1 MNKHTPTPLLFA
13 RSGCSIAVVIVA
25 IFIAI
30 LLVKSRPET
39 QTQEPEEPVLAVNLQ
54 TVRPTELVV
63 DIETQG
69 IVKPVRK
76 VMLSPQVGGE
86 VLEMPVELKAGD
98 LVKKDQ
104 LLLKINPVDYETAL
118 AEARS
123 AVSRI
128 EAGLSLLD
136 INEKAD
142 QAQLKLSERSRDLT
156 RKDYERTKKL
166 SDEGQAVSVSVV
178 ESNERALTQSES
190 QVLQLRQSLAQVPSR
205 KKELQSELAAAK
217 ARVKQNE
224 LQWARTSI
232 RSPFD
237 ARVIESRVEI
247 GEVLNPGEMIFE
259 LADDSSLEIAVPVTA
274 SDLRNWIPFEKR
286 SPADQGW
293 FPPLQKVPV
302 SIRWSESSQDLE
314 WQGRLDRLIRFDA
327 TTRTAMLA
335 VRISGEQLVARDSG
349 LPLTEGM
356 FCQVSIPG
364 KELKNVFKL
373 PRTAV
378 TFDNQCYV
386 EKDGKLK
393 TVQVTIARSQ
403 GDDVYISD
411 GIASGDRVI
420 TTRLVAP
427 LEGIKLVEAGGEE

>member
-1 MNKHTPTPLLFA
+1 MNKDTSPTLLFA
-13 RSGCSIAVVIVA
+13 RSGCSLGVVILS
-25 IFIAI
+25 ILIAI
-30 LLVKSRPET
+30 VLVKSRPET
-39 QTQEPEEPVLAVNLQ
+39 KTQDPEEPVLAVKLQ
-54 TVRPTELVV
+54 TVTPTHLVV
-63 DIETQG
+63 NIETQG
-69 IVKPVRK
+69 IVNPLRK
-76 VMLSPQVGGE
+76 VMISPQVGGE
-86 VLEMPVELKAGD
+86 VIEMPKELKAGD

-118 AEARS
+118 AEARA

-128 EAGLSLLD
+128 EAGLALLE

-142 QAQLKLSERSRDLT
+142 KQQLKLSERSRDLT
-156 RKDYERTKKL
+156 RKEYERAKKL
-166 SDEGQAVSVSVV
+166 SDEGQAVSISVV
-178 ESNERALTQSES
+178 ETSERALTQAES
-190 QVLQLRQSLAQVPSR
+190 QVLQLQQALTQVPSR
-205 KKELQSELAAAK
+205 KQELKSELAAAQ
-217 ARVKQNE
+217 ARLAQSE
-224 LQWARTSI
+224 LQLSRTEI

-237 ARVIESRVEI
+237 ARVMESRVEI

-274 SDLRNWIPFEKR
+274 SDLRNWIPFEEA
-286 SPADQGW
+286 SPSDQGW

-302 SIRWSESSQDLE
+302 SIRWSESSQDIE
-314 WQGRLDRLIRFDA
+314 WQGTLDRMIRFDA

-335 VRISGEQLVARDSG
+335 VRISGKQLVARSTG

-373 PRTAV
+373 PRAAV
-378 TFDNQCYV
+378 TFDNQCYL

-403 GDDVYISD
+403 EDAVYVSK

-427 LEGIKLVEAGGEE
+427 MEGIKLLEAGGE